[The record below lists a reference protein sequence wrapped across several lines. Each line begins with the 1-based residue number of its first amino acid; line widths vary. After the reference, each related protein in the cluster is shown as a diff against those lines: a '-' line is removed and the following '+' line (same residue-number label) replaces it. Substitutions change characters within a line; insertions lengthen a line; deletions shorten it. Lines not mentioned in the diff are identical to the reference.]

1 MGPEPADRGVRGG
14 WQAAQLQPIIGRVL
28 TLGDSATSG
37 FLLTACRAKTV
48 AESKATNPGTER
60 AVLIQAYDATRR
72 EQSVA
77 SLHELHN
84 LVLAAGA
91 EVAGELTQARTGR
104 RGRRRIPASGSYLGR
119 GKMSELN
126 GFVKRVE
133 ADLVVCD
140 DDLTPAQARSLEAAL
155 GGPDGEEAPR
165 VIDRSELIM
174 DIFAR
179 RARTRQAR
187 LQVELAQLEY
197 SLPRLKRLWTHLDR
211 VAGGNVGGKAGIGV
225 RGPGERQLEVDRR
238 LAQKRI
244 SELKGGLAKI
254 EGRSH
259 REALHRGG
267 RFTTVALVGYT
278 NAGKSTLMNALTGAG
293 VPVGDRLFETLD
305 TRTRECTLS
314 EEAGARATVMLSD
327 TVGFIRKLPHHLV
340 ASFHATLEEAREA
353 DLLLHVADASSAVA
367 QTQIQAANDMLGEI
381 GCAGRPMLLVLNKL
395 DAVTSR
401 PDAALRL
408 PMLRGLAEHSVA
420 ISAATGEGMGD
431 LRGEVARLL
440 ERAQVELTIEADIE
454 NGKLVAMLYESGA
467 VLERTYE
474 GNKVRLRVR
483 VPLALRRV
491 IEAMGG
497 RELTALSSS
506 PP

>member
-1 MGPEPADRGVRGG
+1 MTSDIPR
-14 WQAAQLQPIIGRVL
+14 
-28 TLGDSATSG
+28 ATS
-37 FLLTACRAKTV
+37 RAKTM
-48 AESKATNPGTER
+48 AESKATSPGTER

-77 SLHELHN
+77 SLHELRN

-91 EVAGELTQARTGR
+91 EVAGELTQARAGR

-119 GKMSELN
+119 GKMRELS

-140 DDLTPAQARSLEAAL
+140 DDLTPAQGRSLETAL
-155 GGPDGEEAPR
+155 GGPDSVDLPR

-179 RARTRQAR
+179 RARTRQAK

-211 VAGGNVGGKAGIGV
+211 VAGGTVGGKAGIGV

-238 LAQKRI
+238 LVQKRI
-244 SELKGGLAKI
+244 SELKRGLATI

-259 REALHRGG
+259 REALHRGE

-305 TRTRECTLS
+305 TRTREWTLS
-314 EEAGARATVMLSD
+314 EEAGARTTVMLSD

-340 ASFHATLEEAREA
+340 TSFHATLEEAREA

-367 QTQIQAANDMLGEI
+367 QAQIQAAGDVLGEI
-381 GCAGRPMLLVLNKL
+381 GCAGRPTLLVLNKL
-395 DAVTSR
+395 DAVNGC
-401 PDAALRL
+401 PDAELRL

-431 LRGEVARLL
+431 LAREVARLL
-440 ERAQVELTIEADIE
+440 ERAQVEITIEADIE
-454 NGKLVAMLYESGA
+454 NGKLVAMLYERGA

-474 GNKVRLRVR
+474 DNRVRLRVR

-491 IEAMGG
+491 IGAMGG
-497 RELTALSSS
+497 REPTSLSSS